1 MGGSPNASTAR
12 RSHAQRSSNHNRPES
27 GGLPQH
33 PAAVA
38 IAVAVAVAVAT
49 ALVIQAFLVKS
60 DPVASTPIVPALD
73 PDQRILVT
81 RVRRTTGIRQCGG
94 AAR

>member
-38 IAVAVAVAVAT
+38 IAVAVAT

-73 PDQRILVT
+73 ADQRILVT